1 MMYSSP
7 TLIRIRNFTRK
18 LGLNKLIGR
27 VLSGNGYEDK
37 FGSAIFAQVRSG
49 DCVWDVGAN
58 VGLYTTQFSARLC
71 GNGKVIAFE
80 PVPAC
85 FKELQERTINI
96 TTISPV
102 NVAVGAEDGELT
114 MVLDDEDLAATHRVV
129 SHGAFPSDSESCT
142 VTVRSAASLVEEHQ
156 EWFPNVMKIDVEGY
170 EGAVFDGVEALL
182 TDRRLRC
189 IGIEVH
195 FGLLE
200 ERGEMDRPQLFEQ
213 SLKKKGFNV
222 RWTDS
227 SHLIAVR

>member
-1 MMYSSP
+1 MMHSSP

-18 LGLNKLIGR
+18 LGLNGLIGR

-85 FKELQERTINI
+85 FEELQERTKNI
-96 TTISPV
+96 SNISSV
-102 NVAVGAEDGELT
+102 NVAMGAEDGEVT
-114 MVLDDEDLAATHRVV
+114 MMLDDEDLAATHQVV
-129 SHGAFPSDSESCT
+129 SNGPKFKNSRHCVVS
-142 VTVRSAASLVEEHQ
+142 VRSAASLVNDNQ
-156 EWFPNVMKIDVEGY
+156 DRFPNVIKIDVEGY
-170 EGAVFDGVEALL
+170 EGAVFDGLETLL
-182 TDRRLRC
+182 TDTRLRC

-200 ERGEMDRPQLFEQ
+200 VRGERKRPQLFEKT
-213 SLKKKGFNV
+213 LIKNGYNV

-227 SHLIAVR
+227 SHLIAIR